1 MTTDRKSFI
10 ALAAAV
16 LLAPALQAFTCTYR
30 VALRDEYGLQLGHD
44 TSAKWQVQ
52 VYDETRGCYTHNP
65 SAMYDVKPTSDGYN
79 LLFTV
84 SNGMG
89 YDRIEEGDALTLYV
103 FRTTDRGTE
112 QVDTIAGALPKLG
125 SYAGEAIL
133 PVSFTE
139 NAVKDMSDINTAISY
154 AIWEAG
160 LADCF
165 DNRWTNDVADA
176 DLDGVSNIDECR
188 AGTDPYGK
196 IREKGAMTTFAEI
209 DANYPMMAR
218 TDTLDLTVDAEDW
231 MVLSASFNWSSGHAY
246 SIRRKYAPDEIGED
260 LPLCT
265 ADGKALGTRCFTT
278 PVSGGAYPT
287 GVTTIYA
294 IRPVTTSADY
304 YIGLAVDGNVVSWF
318 KVYDEPLIPAVEYR
332 DADGKAQ
339 TVTNVLVVSPYMGLK
354 LTNGWY
360 AIRGRSEVGSLTVE
374 GEAHLILLDGAK
386 LTVRGGKNQAGI
398 AVEKGNALT
407 IYGQANG
414 TGELIAYGGPSDP
427 MVGTGLGGGSGIG
440 GGYRTDGGTVTI
452 NGGVITA
459 EGGGLAP
466 GIGGGF
472 ASACGTVTINGGLVK
487 ASSLNGSGIGTGYSC
502 TPGGQVTVNGGT
514 VVATGA
520 CATAG
525 SATASDI
532 GCKGMGIDVVI
543 RGGSVKAARIDNAPR
558 NGTERVFCV
567 KAKCPGL
574 GGLGGLVGLEGLGGY
589 GIRDIYA
596 VKDEDGE
603 DCVYLW
609 LPNRTEAY
617 DFSLSDGTRTYRYH
631 AVVKDKGITVEPL
644 PFGFTV
650 NGLDLIMGPG
660 EGWTYDDKGV
670 LTLNGAMTYVLSGMA
685 TNNEV
690 QVNVAQAG
698 ATVVLSNAVIYTVGR
713 PALYV
718 DQSFSL
724 LMAGGTSYLAATNR
738 SSAVTVEQDARMT
751 VGLASGAD
759 RRDAMVG
766 VFNYGVDEAIGE
778 KHLDLDRQWGS
789 VFVSGGTF
797 FVWADKQAVAYAID
811 FEYDKGAEVLM
822 TGASPETLLYK
833 YGYQME
839 ACALVGPGVTVTV
852 KNIPHVAEFTV
863 SNSVGQIWWSPIV
876 AGTEYRAMEGDD
888 VFIGYTMEAGY
899 VSQVGN
905 PLVYPAIEDDI
916 TVDASTIPILPL
928 LLYRAWNEK
937 TRQMEDLVCA
947 KYEVVTSETQTLSN
961 GWYVVRD
968 RVATT
973 NLAVV
978 GEAHLILCDGA
989 KLTAQGGDKH
999 AGIGVAKGNALTIY
1013 GQKNG
1018 TGELVA
1024 KGGRHSAGIGGG
1036 ELTAGGTVTINGGVV
1051 TANGD
1056 QWGAGI
1062 GGGSSYGAGGTV
1074 TINGGRVSANGSNG
1088 GAGIGGGALGNGG
1101 TVTINGG
1108 TVMAT
1113 HTGYAKDIGGGG
1125 GQGIG
1130 AGATVTFNGGSVK
1143 AAEIQN
1149 SPSNGVGRVYCVT
1162 AKVEELKVERL
1173 KVGGLAGYGT
1183 NDIYAI
1189 EGKVYLWL
1197 PNGTHGFTLSDG
1209 ERTLRY
1215 CAVVNGQDVT
1225 VEPLG
1230 PVGFYVNGVDI
1241 SRERGEGWDYNPEFG
1256 YLLLGTDG
1264 TYVFTGAAT
1273 NSEVQIRTLRSGAT
1287 VVLSNAVVFASGRP
1301 AIEVH
1306 QDTTLLMAGGAS
1318 YLAATNGS
1326 AAVTISE
1333 EATLTVDLAP
1343 GGSRKESMIGVF
1355 NYGEAPA
1362 IAKLDSPW
1370 VTEQGPVKVNGGTFF
1385 VWADSQVEE
1394 APDKFTCGAGEVMM
1408 TGKTPEELRYAT
1420 ACGDAPCVLVGPG
1433 VTVTVKDGIPHASGF
1448 TVSNAVQAIEE
1459 SATPGVYRVM
1469 EGDDVFVGYAMD
1481 ADCFT
1486 RAANPLVYAAVE
1498 SDVTV
1503 DADILQVLP
1512 YLAYRAWNE
1521 ATRQME
1527 EGLCTNYT
1535 AVTANTQTLSNG
1547 WYAVIG
1553 AVATSNLTVSGAA
1566 HLILKDGATLTAK
1579 GGDGHA
1585 GIAVAKGNAL
1595 TIYGQASGTGVL
1607 IAQGGA
1613 GTAGIGGNES
1623 IPCGTVTI
1631 NGGKVAATGGDGAAG
1646 IGGGYS
1652 GNGGTVTINGGT
1664 VTATGDYQDILPLGY
1679 TAVEYI
1685 ESTSNGKQYV
1695 NTGYVPKATTKV
1707 DCVVNVADGQQASH
1721 PVVFGAHPGTQNK
1734 NMSFFAWFGWNRIA
1748 AYNRGNEEKTGG
1760 AFGYNSEVHL
1770 ICEGATAS
1778 WSSVDGQGTSGSI
1791 TNGGAILD
1799 GDPAYPLYIFALDEP
1814 NPGNPGLP
1822 FDHTYLAMKLYSFRI
1837 YEGDTLERNFVPCV
1851 TASGEAGLYD
1861 TAKGKFYPNAAKGQ
1875 PFNVGAELIFAG
1887 AGIGGGDG
1895 GSGGTV
1901 TINGGTV
1908 TASSIGGGADGSSD
1922 GTLTIDGGSVN
1933 ALTTDGL
1940 AKNSATKSVWCV
1952 TVNVEKLNVER
1963 LKVEGLAGYGVNDI
1977 YPMDGK
1983 AYLWLPNGTHVFTVD
1998 GVKYCAVVEDAPTTA
2013 VVPEEGSEYNP
2024 WKVGEPGHEG
2034 EVTAW
2039 TNGTGA
2045 LVIEGTGAV
2054 GSMPWAENPAGI
2066 AELVRAKG
2074 VTGKLETLVGSLPD
2088 LTMVNG
2094 LTREEFSSAALGF
2107 VRTDGFSAI
2116 EVDPATQEAKLS
2128 VVISKAETLDKPEWK
2143 PVATNDVPVKA
2154 DTPAG
2159 FFIVAPAAP
2168 SNLDLP
2174 PIVTVK

>member
-1 MTTDRKSFI
+1 MTTDRKTFL
-10 ALAAAV
+10 ALVAAV

-84 SNGMG
+84 SNGIG

-176 DLDGVSNIDECR
+176 DHDGVSNIDECR

-332 DADGKAQ
+332 DADGKAR

-472 ASACGTVTINGGLVK
+472 ASQCGTVTINGGLVK

-558 NGTERVFCV
+558 DGTERVFCV
-567 KAKCPGL
+567 TAKVEGL
-574 GGLGGLVGLEGLGGY
+574 KVEKLKVEGLEGY
-589 GIRDIYA
+589 GTNDIYS
-596 VKDEDGE
+596 VDGS
-603 DCVYLW
+603 VYLW
-609 LPNRTEAY
+609 LPNRAY
-617 DFSLSDGTRTYRYH
+617 DFSLSDGTRTYWYH

-644 PFGFTV
+644 PSGFTV

-738 SSAVTVEQDARMT
+738 SSAVMVEQDARMT

-766 VFNYGVDEAIGE
+766 VFNYGVDEAIVE
-778 KHLDLDRQWGS
+778 KHLDLDRRWGS

-811 FEYDKGAEVLM
+811 FGYDKGAEVLM

-833 YGYQME
+833 YAYQME

-852 KNIPHVAEFTV
+852 KNVPHVAEFTV

-928 LLYRAWNEK
+928 LLYRAWNEE
-937 TRQMEDLVCA
+937 TRQMEDRVCA
-947 KYEVVTSETQTLSN
+947 KYEVVTSATQTLSN

-989 KLTAQGGDKH
+989 KLTAQGGGVH
-999 AGIGVAKGNALTIY
+999 AGVGVAKGNALTIY
-1013 GQKNG
+1013 GQANG

-1024 KGGRHSAGIGGG
+1024 QGGWHSAGIGGG
-1036 ELTAGGTVTINGGVV
+1036 EGTACGSVTINGGVV
-1051 TANGD
+1051 TANGN

-1062 GGGSSYGAGGTV
+1062 GGGSSWRAGGTV
-1074 TINGGRVSANGSNG
+1074 TINGGRVSATGLTG
-1088 GAGIGGGALGNGG
+1088 GAGIGGGSHGSGGTLTVNGG
-1101 TVTINGG
+1101 TVT
-1108 TVMAT
+1108 AK
-1113 HTGYAKDIGGGG
+1113 HFGYATDIGGGG
-1125 GQGIG
+1125 GQGGIG
-1130 AGATVTFNGGSVK
+1130 AGATVTINGGSVK

-1408 TGKTPEELRYAT
+1408 TGKMPEELRYAT

-1448 TVSNAVQAIEE
+1448 TVSIAVQAIEE

-1503 DADILQVLP
+1503 DADVLQVLP

-1566 HLILKDGATLTAK
+1566 HLILKDGAKLTAT

-1595 TIYGQASGTGVL
+1595 TIYGQPLGTGEL

-1652 GNGGTVTINGGT
+1652 GNGGTVTINGGK
-1664 VTATGDYQDILPLGY
+1664 VEATGDYQDILPEGY

-1685 ESTSNGKQYV
+1685 ESTSNGNQYI
-1695 NTGYVPKATTKV
+1695 NTEYVPKADTKV
-1707 DCVVNVADGQQASH
+1707 VCRILDKGMDASKAYGSIFGSRRSWFREYSMYFWLRRNNLTLACYGRAGAEETNNATCLFPFGDVTTVTCLKKKCSWVNDA
-1721 PVVFGAHPGTQNK
+1721 GTQK
-1734 NMSFFAWFGWNRIA
+1734 
-1748 AYNRGNEEKTGG
+1748 
-1760 AFGYNSEVHL
+1760 
-1770 ICEGATAS
+1770 
-1778 WSSVDGQGTSGSI
+1778 GSI
-1791 TNGGAILD
+1791 ELSGGYDVKYEEGFA
-1799 GDPAYPLYIFALDEP
+1799 PLVIFALNSSGAEGGCDP
-1814 NPGNPGLP
+1814 TDFWG
-1822 FDHTYLAMKLYSFRI
+1822 FRLYSFQI
-1837 YEGDTLERNFVPCV
+1837 YEDAELKRDFVPCV

-1861 TAKGKFYPNAAKGQ
+1861 TAKGKFYPNAGKGQ
-1875 PFNVGAELIFAG
+1875 PFNVGAESIFGG
-1887 AGIGGGDG
+1887 AGIGGGHG

-1952 TVNVEKLNVER
+1952 TVEVEKSNVER

-2168 SNLDLP
+2168 SDLDLP

>member
-1 MTTDRKSFI
+1 MTTDRKTFI

-318 KVYDEPLIPAVEYR
+318 KVYDEPLIPTVEYR

-543 RGGSVKAARIDNAPR
+543 RGGSVKAARIDNAPW
-558 NGTERVFCV
+558 NGDERVFCV
-567 KAKCPGL
+567 KAKVKGMRDQGSGIRL
-574 GGLGGLVGLEGLGGY
+574 KVEGLGDY

-596 VKDEDGE
+596 VKDDQGE

-609 LPNRTEAY
+609 LPNGTY
-617 DFSLSDGTRTYRYH
+617 DFSLSDGTRTYWYH

-644 PFGFTV
+644 TSGFTV
-650 NGLDLIMGPG
+650 NGLDLFMGPG

-670 LTLNGAMTYVLSGMA
+670 LTFNGAMTYVLSGMA

-738 SSAVTVEQDARMT
+738 SSAVMVEQDARMT

-811 FEYDKGAEVLM
+811 FGYDKGAEVLM

-928 LLYRAWNEK
+928 LLYRAWNEE
-937 TRQMEDLVCA
+937 TRQMEDRVCA
-947 KYEVVTSETQTLSN
+947 KYEVVTAETQTLSN

-999 AGIGVAKGNALTIY
+999 AGIGVAKGNTLTIY

-1024 KGGRHSAGIGGG
+1024 QGGYRGAGIGGG
-1036 ELTAGGTVTINGGVV
+1036 ERTSCGNVTINGGVV
-1051 TANGD
+1051 TANGE
-1056 QWGAGI
+1056 QWGAGIGAGSTYCEGGVVTINGGRVNAFGRSGGAGI
-1062 GGGSSYGAGGTV
+1062 GGGSHGSGGTLTV
-1074 TINGGRVSANGSNG
+1074 
-1088 GAGIGGGALGNGG
+1088 NGG
-1101 TVTINGG
+1101 TVSASHAGP
-1108 TVMAT
+1108 AT
-1113 HTGYAKDIGGGG
+1113 DIGGGG
-1125 GQGIG
+1125 GQGGIG
-1130 AGATVTFNGGSVK
+1130 SGATVAFNGGSVK

-1273 NSEVQIRTLRSGAT
+1273 NNEVQIRTLRSGVT

-1318 YLAATNGS
+1318 YLAATNGA
-1326 AAVTISE
+1326 AAVGIDG

-1362 IAKLDSPW
+1362 IAEVDSPW
-1370 VTEQGPVKVNGGTFF
+1370 ATEQGPVKVNGGTFF

-1503 DADILQVLP
+1503 DADVLQVLP

-1521 ATRQME
+1521 TTRQME

-1566 HLILKDGATLTAK
+1566 HLILRDGATLTAK
-1579 GGDGHA
+1579 GAELIPDVDGGLA
-1585 GIAVAKGNAL
+1585 GLEVAKGNAL
-1595 TIYGQASGTGVL
+1595 TIYGQVLGTGELV
-1607 IAQGGA
+1607 AHGGHNS
-1613 GTAGIGGNES
+1613 AGIGASYGQ
-1623 IPCGTVTI
+1623 CG
-1631 NGGKVAATGGDGAAG
+1631 GA
-1646 IGGGYS
+1646 
-1652 GNGGTVTINGGT
+1652 VTINGGT
-1664 VTATGDYQDILPLGY
+1664 VTAT
-1679 TAVEYI
+1679 
-1685 ESTSNGKQYV
+1685 
-1695 NTGYVPKATTKV
+1695 
-1707 DCVVNVADGQQASH
+1707 C
-1721 PVVFGAHPGTQNK
+1721 
-1734 NMSFFAWFGWNRIA
+1734 
-1748 AYNRGNEEKTGG
+1748 GN
-1760 AFGYNSEVHL
+1760 
-1770 ICEGATAS
+1770 
-1778 WSSVDGQGTSGSI
+1778 
-1791 TNGGAILD
+1791 
-1799 GDPAYPLYIFALDEP
+1799 
-1814 NPGNPGLP
+1814 
-1822 FDHTYLAMKLYSFRI
+1822 
-1837 YEGDTLERNFVPCV
+1837 
-1851 TASGEAGLYD
+1851 
-1861 TAKGKFYPNAAKGQ
+1861 NA
-1875 PFNVGAELIFAG
+1875 
-1887 AGIGGGDG
+1887 AGIGSGYAGGNNND
-1895 GSGGTV
+1895 SSNRI
-1901 TINGGTV
+1901 TINGGLIKAT
-1908 TASSIGGGADGSSD
+1908 GGGPGAGLGGGFLQHGGKLVING
-1922 GTLTIDGGSVN
+1922 GTIEAVAGWNNGASLGDHGGLPDPLMSVEINGGSIKADLSRITIPPSNGVER
-1933 ALTTDGL
+1933 
-1940 AKNSATKSVWCV
+1940 VWCV

-2066 AELVRAKG
+2066 AELVRTKG